1 MRKTM
6 ALCKRNEMKNNFNY
20 VGISKNK
27 TAYKPFLH
35 TIQNQIFLTF
45 YIWVICLKKT
55 FKL

>member
-20 VGISKNK
+20 VGISKKK

-35 TIQNQIFLTF
+35 TIRNQIFLTF